1 MNILDH
7 KILIPAS
14 PEAVW
19 RHISDI
25 TQNPTWQVDCRSISF
40 LSSRRAGP
48 GVRWRYTTDQGREC
62 VVETTAWY
70 DGLGYEYTFVDG
82 APYRSSRGRLRLQEI
97 PEGTVVQWTFNYEI
111 GGVIGGVRN
120 AISVKRNLESIMIDS
135 LQTLWRYLKQ
145 SGVVE
150 PSHEAKSAMRDAL
163 DYEARANYKPR
174 HPSALANQM
183 GIVEPPI
190 ADEDT
195 RPRPAVASPA
205 PEPDLP
211 ADVSVDDRQFMPPA
225 AEIDLAGETEEEIQV
240 DLDRIHEIETQT
252 DLTLEALAPEPDQQE
267 ALMDTSE
274 ISVFEVFGLPKPSE
288 TQEMRAISLE
298 SAATATAQS
307 AALQQDAETVELPLK
322 SPSYRRVGQRIL
334 ARRKL
339 AKVRRP

>member
-40 LSSRRAGP
+40 LSSRRDGP

-82 APYRSSRGRLRLQEI
+82 VPYRSSRGRLRLQEI

-120 AISVKRNLESIMIDS
+120 AISVKRNLENMMTDS

-150 PSHEAKSAMRDAL
+150 PSREAKSAMRDAL

-190 ADEDT
+190 AEDDT
-195 RPRPAVASPA
+195 RPRPAVTSP
-205 PEPDLP
+205 ESDFLGDVP
-211 ADVSVDDRQFMPPA
+211 ADDRQFMPPHA
-225 AEIDLAGETEEEIQV
+225 AIDLAGKTEEEIRV

-252 DLTLEALAPEPDQQE
+252 DLTLEALAPEVNPSE
-267 ALMDTSE
+267 PLMDTSE

-307 AALQQDAETVELPLK
+307 AAIEHDAETLELPIRQT
-322 SPSYRRVGQRIL
+322 SFRRVGQRIL

-339 AKVRRP
+339 ISIRRP